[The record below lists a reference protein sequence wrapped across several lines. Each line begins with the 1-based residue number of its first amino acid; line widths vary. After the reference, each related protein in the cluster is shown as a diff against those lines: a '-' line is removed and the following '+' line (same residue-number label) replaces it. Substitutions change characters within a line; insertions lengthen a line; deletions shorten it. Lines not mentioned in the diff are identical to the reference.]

1 MSKRGRPR
9 GFDEEEALDRA
20 VRVFQA
26 KGYGATTLDDLTT
39 AMGINR
45 PSLYASFGNKE
56 ALFHRV
62 LDRYR
67 DRYAQEADQVLT
79 SRSST
84 QEAIETLLQWAAEW
98 HWHHNQRQGCLI
110 VNSTP
115 DCRPD
120 QPQICDHILRLQ
132 TQNEEMLFQRLQQ
145 GVGVDLPQDADCR
158 GLAQFFNGVIQGIA
172 VLVREQQN
180 PEAIR
185 SLIRYAMRAWPY
197 A

>member
-20 VRVFQA
+20 VQVFQA

-45 PSLYASFGNKE
+45 PSLYGSFGNKE

-62 LDRYR
+62 LDRYQ
-67 DRYAQEADQVLT
+67 DRYAREADQVLN
-79 SRSST
+79 RCSST
-84 QEAIETLLQWAAEW
+84 AKAIETWLQWAAEW

-110 VNSTP
+110 VNSTS

-132 TQNEEMLFQRLQQ
+132 TQNEEMLFQRLHQ

-180 PEAIR
+180 PEAIQ
-185 SLIRYAMRAWPY
+185 SLIRYAMGAWPY
-197 A
+197 